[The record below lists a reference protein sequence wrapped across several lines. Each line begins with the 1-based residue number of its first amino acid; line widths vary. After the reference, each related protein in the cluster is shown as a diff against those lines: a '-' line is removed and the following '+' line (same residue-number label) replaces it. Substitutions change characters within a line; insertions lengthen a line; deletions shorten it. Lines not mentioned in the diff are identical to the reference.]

1 MAQPVWLSAV
11 LSHAVV
17 RRRRDY
23 GSDQLGTEDAID
35 DSSSGRLV
43 VVITALRREGVI
55 YDPALQTCI
64 FDSDWRPRPS
74 RHAPATTGG
83 GNAREQCEARAA
95 QAQADLSEIL
105 RECV

>member
-1 MAQPVWLSAV
+1 M
-11 LSHAVV
+11 
-17 RRRRDY
+17 
-23 GSDQLGTEDAID
+23 
-35 DSSSGRLV
+35 
-43 VVITALRREGVI
+43 I

-74 RHAPATTGG
+74 RHTPATTGY

-95 QAQADLSEIL
+95 QAQADLAEIL